1 MKKIL
6 VTGNK
11 GFIGKRLQDRLIDL
25 GYDVHGIDSE
35 YFESDDWTSELINIL
50 DFIKPDFVFHVGACS
65 DTMEQNANYMMT
77 RNYESTKIISDWCF
91 KHYRILI
98 YSSSAANY
106 GSDGK
111 FPSNLYGWSKYV
123 AEEYVLNKK
132 NAVALRYFNVYGPGE
147 SHKGKMAS
155 VAFNSFVKKMNG
167 FPVELFPLKP
177 KRDFIYIEDVIS
189 ANIFVLENYL
199 NIPKAYYEVGYGV
212 ARQFEDVLDGLK
224 IPYTYTSENLIPSG
238 YQFYTCSSRDKWLPG
253 WQPKFDLETG
263 IKDYLKFLES
273 THVN

>member
-11 GFIGKRLQDRLIDL
+11 GFIGKQLEKRLVDL

-35 YFESDDWTSELINIL
+35 YFESDDWSSSLVDIL
-50 DFIKPDFVFHVGACS
+50 DSVKPNFVFHVGACS
-65 DTMEQNANYMMT
+65 DTMEQNSNYMMT

-91 KHYRILI
+91 KHLCVLV

-106 GSDGK
+106 GINGRY
-111 FPSNLYGWSKYV
+111 PSNLYGWSKYV
-123 AEEYVLNKK
+123 AEDYVLSKK
-132 NAVALRYFNVYGPGE
+132 NSIALRYFNVYGPGE

-155 VAFNSFVKKMNG
+155 VAFNSFMKNLNG
-167 FPVELFPLKP
+167 LSVDLFPLKP
-177 KRDFIYIEDVIS
+177 KRDFIYIEDVID
-189 ANIFVLENYL
+189 ANIFALENYL
-199 NIPKAYYEVGYGV
+199 KIPSSYYEVGYGV

-224 IPYTYTSENLIPSG
+224 IPYTYTSENLIPIG
-238 YQFYTCSSRDKWLPG
+238 YQFYTCSDKKKWMPG

-263 IKDYLKFLES
+263 MKDYLKFLKT